1 MDSLSCCISNIYFK
15 AWFEDDLGFVE
26 DLQSNMSIPL
36 TFPHLSWVENSL
48 AAILQIPVH
57 TSFRKNSGMIPSFHP
72 PPRKLK
78 CIVWPPAGGRMRLLC
93 SSWDWRKRLVCFFRI
108 SDMIQDFLS
117 KVGNLQ
123 HSPFT
128 PLKLDE
134 EEETLLS
141 PEKGKNNHLNAI
153 FANGLLMQNSDAST
167 YWVGKQKGIV
177 DLSFNCFS

>member
-1 MDSLSCCISNIYFK
+1 
-15 AWFEDDLGFVE
+15 
-26 DLQSNMSIPL
+26 
-36 TFPHLSWVENSL
+36 
-48 AAILQIPVH
+48 
-57 TSFRKNSGMIPSFHP
+57 
-72 PPRKLK
+72 
-78 CIVWPPAGGRMRLLC
+78 
-93 SSWDWRKRLVCFFRI
+93 
-108 SDMIQDFLS
+108 MIQDFLS